1 MSSIKQINGYI
12 PTLCLKMTIVILL
25 KSPLCHHPSEM
36 LWFLCSNLKKGTF
49 DCIFFLH
56 NETHTFAWTTD
67 FFFYCNFFL
76 HSETHTFAWT
86 TNFVCNLVFYS
97 INCYVLV
104 RTCFIMT

>member
-67 FFFYCNFFL
+67 FFFIVIFSCIVKLIPL
-76 HSETHTFAWT
+76 HGLLILFAILYFT
-86 TNFVCNLVFYS
+86 VS
-97 INCYVLV
+97 IVMSLYEHVS
-104 RTCFIMT
+104 